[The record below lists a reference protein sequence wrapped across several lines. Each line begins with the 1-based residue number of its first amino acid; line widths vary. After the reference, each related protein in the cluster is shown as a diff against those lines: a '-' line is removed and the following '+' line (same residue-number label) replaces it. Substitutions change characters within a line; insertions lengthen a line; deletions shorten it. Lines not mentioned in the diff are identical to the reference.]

1 MSVPRP
7 QKAKVYNI
15 TDNLIAENV
24 CCSPWWTYNQQWTST
39 VSIFSLTA
47 FALFN
52 VLKVYSFFFF
62 FNLLSFIFMF
72 DRVNPTFLVERKG
85 TTEFLTIEPMIKL
98 DRHRRY
104 EKYINNDGQP
114 TFSGRNCQLGLKCLA
129 FVHWTLVFTGRK
141 FLICDV
147 QG

>member
-1 MSVPRP
+1 MSVPGP

-39 VSIFSLTA
+39 VSIFALTA

-52 VLKVYSFFFF
+52 VLKVYSFFF
-62 FNLLSFIFMF
+62 NLLSFIFML

-85 TTEFLTIEPMIKL
+85 TTEFLTIEPMIKF
-98 DRHRRY
+98 DRHRIY
-104 EKYINNDGQP
+104 KKYINNDGLP
-114 TFSGRNCQLGLKCLA
+114 TSSGRSCQLGLKCLA

>member
-1 MSVPRP
+1 MSVPGP

-39 VSIFSLTA
+39 VSIFALTA

-52 VLKVYSFFFF
+52 VLKVYSFFF
-62 FNLLSFIFMF
+62 NLLSFIVML

-85 TTEFLTIEPMIKL
+85 TTEFLTIEPMIKF
-98 DRHRRY
+98 DRHRIY
-104 EKYINNDGQP
+104 KKYINNDGLP
-114 TFSGRNCQLGLKCLA
+114 TSSGRSCLLGLKCLA
-129 FVHWTLVFTGRK
+129 FGHWTLVFTGRK